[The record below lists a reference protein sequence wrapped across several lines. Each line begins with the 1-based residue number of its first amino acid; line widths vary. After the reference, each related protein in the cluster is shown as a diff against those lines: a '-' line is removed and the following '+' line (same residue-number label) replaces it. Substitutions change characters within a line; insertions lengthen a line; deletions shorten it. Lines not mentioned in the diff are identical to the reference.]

1 MCGIEQKLYARMP
14 IGSGAH
20 DNSSYPVGTDTLEL
34 RSGSNA
40 QRHGELAGAWLA
52 SLLSDHTVR
61 AYRRDLT
68 ELFDFLDLG
77 GVDVLMAGRKH
88 LDAWRRS
95 MTGSTTTVARK
106 LSAASSFFRY
116 AMEVDAIEYNP
127 ITRVRRPKIDPDF
140 TKTQGL
146 TRRQAEDFLA
156 AAAADGPRSDALSN
170 VLLLTGI
177 RVGEA
182 LKSDTDDLRFE
193 SGHRVL
199 AITRKGGW
207 AGRVVLPSLA
217 VDALARYLGKG
228 AAEGTELARTSA
240 EISHPIFTT
249 STAGGGSS
257 PRRTERL
264 GASPRTPAFQALS
277 RHTPSVTPT
286 RRSRWRP
293 ASASP
298 TCRTHS
304 GKPILGQLVAT
315 IGRADGWNARARMP
329 SAACSHNR
337 YGPHLFGEYTVRG

>member
-1 MCGIEQKLYARMP
+1 MCGIEQKLYARIP
-14 IGSGAH
+14 IGSGPH
-20 DNSSYPVGTDTLEL
+20 DNSSYPVGMDTLEL

-207 AGRVVLPSLA
+207 AGRVVLPPLA
-217 VDALARYLGKG
+217 VDALAQYLGKG

-240 EISHPIFTT
+240 DISHPIFTT
-249 STAGGGSS
+249 STGRRWQQSEAYRTIRRIAANAGIPGIIS
-257 PRRTERL
+257 PHSLRHTHATLALEAGVSLADLQDSL
-264 GASPRTPAFQALS
+264 GQADPRT
-277 RHTPSVTPT
+277 T
-286 RRSRWRP
+286 RRY
-293 ASASP
+293 
-298 TCRTHS
+298 
-304 GKPILGQLVAT
+304 
-315 IGRADGWNARARMP
+315 DRARGRLERS
-329 SAACSHNR
+329 SAHAVSR
-337 YGPHLFGEYTVRG
+337 LFA